1 MRPFSGNVDAGE
13 KIRAPGRARI
23 RCARPVRSLLTA
35 SLIGRVVCVYRTST
49 SVTLRRP
56 WCWDAGQ
63 PPRATILVWRAVLE
77 SRRRVTQF
85 DAARRDRWSVP
96 VLLRGGGGSVVSGG

>member
-35 SLIGRVVCVYRTST
+35 SLIGRVVCVSHLYERDAEAAMVLGCRTTPS
-49 SVTLRRP
+49 SNDLGMASGSRVKAPR
-56 WCWDAGQ
+56 DA
-63 PPRATILVWRAVLE
+63 V
-77 SRRRVTQF
+77 
-85 DAARRDRWSVP
+85 
-96 VLLRGGGGSVVSGG
+96 